1 MLFNSYEFIF
11 VFLPITFLVY
21 FYLNHKG
28 YAEASKGFLV
38 FSSLF
43 FYSWWNVSYLPL
55 ILGSIVFN
63 FSIGRL
69 LGSKP
74 TKPILTIGI
83 IGNISL
89 LGYFKYADFFIEN
102 YNWTLNSNT
111 PLLNLVLP
119 LAISYFTFQ
128 QIAFLVDSYRGE
140 TREYGLLNYCVFI
153 TFFPQLLMGPIV
165 HHKEIIPQFQKSI
178 NLKIKWEHVSL
189 GFFIFAIGLAKKTL
203 LGDPLTDFAQ
213 NAFDH
218 AQNLS
223 MVEAWYASLSYV
235 LSYYFDLSGYAD
247 MAIGIGKMFNIN
259 IPINFNSPYK
269 ARNFSE
275 YWKRWHMTL
284 SRFLGDYVY
293 KSLGGNQRYSNIV
306 YMNIMI
312 TFFVSGFWH
321 GAGWTFVVWGAL
333 NGVFVVMAHMMKR
346 AKIRINY
353 YIAWSL
359 MFLGLIIT
367 RILFVSDSFSDAWYV
382 AYTLFDI
389 TNLRFSNLP
398 YADGWLQT
406 LYIFIGLSLALFF
419 KNSIEISQNFRPNIK
434 YTTYAVVLLTSSIM
448 TFSKAREFLYFQF

>member
-128 QIAFLVDSYRGE
+128 QIAF
-140 TREYGLLNYCVFI
+140 
-153 TFFPQLLMGPIV
+153 
-165 HHKEIIPQFQKSI
+165 
-178 NLKIKWEHVSL
+178 
-189 GFFIFAIGLAKKTL
+189 
-203 LGDPLTDFAQ
+203 
-213 NAFDH
+213 
-218 AQNLS
+218 
-223 MVEAWYASLSYV
+223 
-235 LSYYFDLSGYAD
+235 
-247 MAIGIGKMFNIN
+247 
-259 IPINFNSPYK
+259 
-269 ARNFSE
+269 
-275 YWKRWHMTL
+275 
-284 SRFLGDYVY
+284 
-293 KSLGGNQRYSNIV
+293 
-306 YMNIMI
+306 
-312 TFFVSGFWH
+312 
-321 GAGWTFVVWGAL
+321 
-333 NGVFVVMAHMMKR
+333 
-346 AKIRINY
+346 
-353 YIAWSL
+353 
-359 MFLGLIIT
+359 
-367 RILFVSDSFSDAWYV
+367 
-382 AYTLFDI
+382 
-389 TNLRFSNLP
+389 
-398 YADGWLQT
+398 
-406 LYIFIGLSLALFF
+406 
-419 KNSIEISQNFRPNIK
+419 
-434 YTTYAVVLLTSSIM
+434 
-448 TFSKAREFLYFQF
+448 